1 MTYIITAIYQNK
13 KITRTAYSDFQAYT
27 IINQLRRD
35 GCTEIG
41 MREEVEE
48 NPPQSGN
55 SKGTR
60 CK

>member
-1 MTYIITAIYQNK
+1 MTYIITATYQSK
-13 KITRTAYSDFQAYT
+13 RITRKAYSDFQAYT
-27 IINQLRRD
+27 IINQLRRE

-55 SKGTR
+55 PKG
-60 CK
+60 KM